1 MKAANKQYVF
11 IVLYAFASSFEA
23 VNKILNLKSYSVK
36 ASESAKNERFF
47 SSSYLQYHRKFRLSE

>member
-36 ASESAKNERFF
+36 ASESAKNESFF
-47 SSSYLQYHRKFRLSE
+47 FLVVSIISLQISAL

>member
-36 ASESAKNERFF
+36 TSESAKNESFF
-47 SSSYLQYHRKFRLSE
+47 FLVVSIISL

>member
-36 ASESAKNERFF
+36 ASESAKNESFF
-47 SSSYLQYHRKFRLSE
+47 SLSYL